1 MPGRAVTAFLGPEGT
16 FSHRAALALAPPG
29 LELAAL
35 ETAEEVLEAV
45 EAGAVQAGVIALE
58 NSLEGPV
65 TANLDVLLHDTRSI
79 LIAGERILPVSF
91 SAYRRPGDATAPRLV
106 RSHVVGL
113 AQCTHWIRRRGIAT
127 EAAASTMGAVTDL
140 AGGTSEGV
148 IAIGPEGSGE
158 PLGLE
163 LVEAAIEN
171 HPASTRF
178 ILVGSRCP
186 GPTGDDRTAFAVTPE
201 RDEPGSLLR
210 ILQEF
215 SLRGINLVVIVSRPT
230 RDELGRYIFYVECEG
245 HLTDPLVREATA
257 ALMRADRRVRIL
269 GTFPADRERRAA
281 GPAQPREPEP
291 PALADVLA
299 RVDG

>member
-1 MPGRAVTAFLGPEGT
+1 
-16 FSHRAALALAPPG
+16 
-29 LELAAL
+29 
-35 ETAEEVLEAV
+35 
-45 EAGAVQAGVIALE
+45 
-58 NSLEGPV
+58 
-65 TANLDVLLHDTRSI
+65 
-79 LIAGERILPVSF
+79 
-91 SAYRRPGDATAPRLV
+91 
-106 RSHVVGL
+106 
-113 AQCTHWIRRRGIAT
+113 
-127 EAAASTMGAVTDL
+127 VTDL
-140 AGGTSEGV
+140 AGGTAEGV
-148 IAIGPEGSGE
+148 IAIGPAGSGE

-163 LVEAAIEN
+163 LMEAAIEN

-230 RDELGRYIFYVECEG
+230 RADLGRYIFYVECEG

-257 ALMRADRRVRIL
+257 ALMRADRRVRVL
-269 GTFPADRERRAA
+269 GTFPVDRERRVPGRAE
-281 GPAQPREPEP
+281 PRAEEP

-299 RVDG
+299 RIDD